1 MDVIELLRRIHPF
14 RFLRDRQ
21 RRDLARILRSHRF
34 APGETIFRQHDVDQS
49 VFLIACGSVEVFDPR
64 RPDDD
69 LVTIVE
75 AYRAFGE
82 WEAIFQEPRL
92 FSARARTECEC
103 CSMSG
108 AEFRSLLRAS
118 PSVAQGF
125 GTILRDNQGIFS
137 AFDRF
142 KFELLQG
149 AERGHIGIGA
159 LVPLYL
165 ALQPALHPKAHDE
178 YRIDTGALTYAVRRL
193 PDNLTR
199 TFAFLL
205 VDELPAALAGSE
217 RLFPVVPTRA
227 RRRDVWEVLPG
238 KDLVLL
244 RTGDS
249 DLIDL
254 VTCLCVY
261 AVEARKIRK
270 RIGRDGSLARIAE
283 FLADGAHGPDEIRTF
298 LNTLSFSSREVDA
311 LVRIWPDDAAARIS
325 EVARHREMFDI
336 DVRRRQRT
344 HLARRGELWIAE
356 VARVNRELTG
366 LDPADLPPRRGVHIV
381 SSNTH
386 SVTNCLNPWF
396 VEHRAAIE
404 RWAVESAHPA
414 LDVQWENPDD
424 LVYSLARDF
433 FLDHPDRVAESQRV
447 AGRYGHHRLE
457 ETASTGIRVQLVD
470 LASLVGVSCDSGVAA
485 ISTASSC
492 RDDVIVNIDYAFGE
506 QAEHVIRNL
515 LMLYGRNIRSV
526 NFLGKA
532 GALVGRRGDILAPT
546 AFIAQHSDL
555 LRPLASQSAP
565 RGATVHRGPMLTVD
579 GTLLQNR
586 QMLQFYRQIRDVVG
600 IEMEGMHYYREIL
613 ESQQLGVIGPDVEI
627 RSLYY
632 ISDLPLEAGANLA
645 APLTTAEGVPPLYT
659 ITRHILNQ
667 IITGGT
673 R

>member
-1 MDVIELLRRIHPF
+1 M
-14 RFLRDRQ
+14 
-21 RRDLARILRSHRF
+21 
-34 APGETIFRQHDVDQS
+34 
-49 VFLIACGSVEVFDPR
+49 FLIARGTVEVFDPR
-64 RPDDD
+64 RVDDD
-69 LVTIVE
+69 LVTVIE
-75 AYRAFGE
+75 TYRVFGE

-92 FSARARTECEC
+92 FSARALTECEC
-103 CSMSG
+103 YSISG
-108 AEFRSLLRAS
+108 EEFRRLLHAS
-118 PSVAQGF
+118 PSLAQGF

-149 AERGHIGIGA
+149 AQRGHIGIGS

-165 ALQPALHPKAHDE
+165 ALQPALHPGAHDE

-205 VDELPAALAGSE
+205 VDELPPALAGSE
-217 RLFPVVPTRA
+217 RLFPVVPTSA

-261 AVEARKIRK
+261 AVEAQKIRK
-270 RIGRDGSLARIAE
+270 RVGRDGSLARIAE
-283 FLADGAHGPDEIRTF
+283 FVADDAHFADEVRAF

-325 EVARHREMFDI
+325 EIARHREMFDI

-344 HLARRGELWIAE
+344 HIARRGELWIAE

-366 LDPADLPPRRGVHIV
+366 IDPSDLPPHRGVHIV

-396 VEHRAAIE
+396 VERRDAIE
-404 RWAVESAHPA
+404 RWAVERSHPA
-414 LDVQWENPDD
+414 LDVRWENPHD

-433 FLDHPDRVAESQRV
+433 FLEHPDHVTESQRM
-447 AGRYGHHRLE
+447 ARRYGHHRLE
-457 ETASTGIRVQLVD
+457 ETVSTGIRVQLVD
-470 LASLVGVSCDSGVAA
+470 LASLVDASFDPGVEAIAAASPSC
-485 ISTASSC
+485 
-492 RDDVIVNIDYAFGE
+492 DDVIVNIDYAFGE
-506 QAEHVIRNL
+506 QAEYVIRNL
-515 LMLYGRNIRSV
+515 LMLYGQNIRSV

-555 LRPLASQSAP
+555 LQPLSSQSAP
-565 RGATVHRGPMLTVD
+565 HGVTVHRGPMLTVD

-613 ESQQLGVIGPDVEI
+613 ESQQLGVIGPDIEI

-632 ISDLPLEAGANLA
+632 VSDLPLEAGANLA
-645 APLTTAEGVPPLYT
+645 APLTTEEGVPPLYT

-667 IITGGT
+667 IITGGN